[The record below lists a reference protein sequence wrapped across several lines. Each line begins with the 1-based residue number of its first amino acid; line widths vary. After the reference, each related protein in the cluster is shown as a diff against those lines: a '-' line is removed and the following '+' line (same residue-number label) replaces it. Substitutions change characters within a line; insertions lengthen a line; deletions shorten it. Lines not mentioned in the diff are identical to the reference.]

1 MMTLFATLTLA
12 AAVGPIAW
20 LIRTRIAGVRQWLV
34 ASAAAAAMS
43 CSALL
48 VGPWALLSVY
58 LRPVVAIALCAAVVV
73 AAYRASRR
81 TTRANPPG
89 VHRRRFACEL
99 SIACVFGLVLA
110 DGLAGRLTPSQT
122 TDLQFPLDGGT
133 YAVLQ
138 GGNSVLTN
146 PFHHWFPSDR
156 YGLDLVK
163 LNALGNR
170 ARGISPASVRDYVS
184 YDVAVHS
191 PCGGIVEEVVGNLP
205 DNSPGETE
213 PRHLSGNHVWLRC
226 GALRVL
232 LAHLRPGS
240 VEVTVGEPVR
250 GGQFVGRIGNSGNTK
265 EPHLHVSATAA
276 DSSAP
281 WPQAAGVPITF
292 DGRFLSMNDVVD

>member
-1 MMTLFATLTLA
+1 
-12 AAVGPIAW
+12 
-20 LIRTRIAGVRQWLV
+20 
-34 ASAAAAAMS
+34 
-43 CSALL
+43 
-48 VGPWALLSVY
+48 
-58 LRPVVAIALCAAVVV
+58 
-73 AAYRASRR
+73 
-81 TTRANPPG
+81 
-89 VHRRRFACEL
+89 
-99 SIACVFGLVLA
+99 VFGLVLA
-110 DGLAGRLTPSQT
+110 DGLAGRLMPSRA

-170 ARGISPASVRDYVS
+170 ARGISPASLRAYIS

-205 DNSPGETE
+205 DNPPGETE

-240 VEVTVGEPVR
+240 VEVTVGAPVR

-265 EPHLHVSATAA
+265 EPHLHVSAMAA

-281 WPQAAGVPITF
+281 WPQAAGAPITF